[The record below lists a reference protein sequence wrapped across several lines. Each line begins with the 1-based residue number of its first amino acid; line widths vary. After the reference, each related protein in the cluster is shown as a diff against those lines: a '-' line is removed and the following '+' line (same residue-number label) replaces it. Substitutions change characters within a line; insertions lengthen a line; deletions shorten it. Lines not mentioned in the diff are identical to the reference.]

1 MEDMS
6 CIFCAEDE
14 KLFFKCCV
22 AKLEGQTWCSDESY
36 LTESPSHV
44 FEADSPHM
52 QVVFWSH
59 QISIIRFRGW
69 LQ

>member
-1 MEDMS
+1 VEDMS
-6 CIFCAEDE
+6 CLFCAEDE

-52 QVVFWSH
+52 QRKGLF
-59 QISIIRFRGW
+59 G
-69 LQ
+69 L